1 MKECE
6 ELGVFQEDAAQHLK
20 LTFFILHHATKYA
33 HTKIL
38 IRCLQS
44 IRRLY
49 PKNPIVI
56 CKTSTTAITEDI
68 ISSFKVRIVNTA
80 YDGSTIWGGICSLI
94 DDIAIDN
101 YILLHDSMVL
111 LKKLP
116 SSIFDKSFYP
126 IWDFEGHREDHHS
139 LIESW
144 LSVSNFAKHEIEPL
158 LRIYDEHKT
167 WKGLFGPAFGGKRKA
182 LEKIEFVLDL
192 KKNIHLYAAP
202 KNIMCAER
210 FLSIII
216 KYLNIINSKPLCGT
230 IFDQP
235 FAWRTE
241 YNVMP
246 LSDILN
252 VDYDSYVF
260 KSWVN
265 RT

>member
-1 MKECE
+1 M
-6 ELGVFQEDAAQHLK
+6 
-20 LTFFILHHATKYA
+20 
-33 HTKIL
+33 
-38 IRCLQS
+38 
-44 IRRLY
+44 
-49 PKNPIVI
+49 
-56 CKTSTTAITEDI
+56 
-68 ISSFKVRIVNTA
+68 RIVNTA

-94 DDIAIDN
+94 NDTTIDN
-101 YILLHDSMVL
+101 YILLHDSMTL
-111 LKKLP
+111 FKKLP
-116 SSIFDKSFYP
+116 SSIFDKLFYP
-126 IWDFEGHREDHHS
+126 LWDFEGHRGGYHS

-144 LSVSNFAKHEIEPL
+144 LSVSNFTKEQNEYM
-158 LRIYDEHKT
+158 LRIYDEDKK
-167 WKGLFGPAFGGKRKA
+167 WKGIFGPAFGGKRQA
-182 LEKIEFVLDL
+182 LEKIEFALDL
-192 KKNIHLYAAP
+192 RKNIQLYTAHE
-202 KNIMCAER
+202 NIMCAER